1 MKYFPGYVRER
12 TQGVIRTC
20 GIYSAMRVSARKSAH
35 AERTIGVAIGI
46 RQSNPCR
53 KSELAKPTFET
64 LKGNEM
70 ITQANKFLR
79 LPLLA
84 GGVAAIV
91 VSGIAIAALAIAQ
104 PSLDGS
110 AVSAE
115 AMQMATVPADTA
127 GGSRSKS
134 CAECGVVESKRKM
147 EMSDEWAG
155 AYAAPLRTAAGR
167 QGGIA
172 LKPLQNYEFT
182 IRLRDGSMR
191 VVTDANPAQWRLGER
206 VTVIAG
212 LQ

>member
-1 MKYFPGYVRER
+1 
-12 TQGVIRTC
+12 
-20 GIYSAMRVSARKSAH
+20 
-35 AERTIGVAIGI
+35 
-46 RQSNPCR
+46 
-53 KSELAKPTFET
+53 
-64 LKGNEM
+64 M
-70 ITQANKFLR
+70 ITQANKFLH

-104 PSLDGS
+104 PSLEGNAASADG
-110 AVSAE
+110 V
-115 AMQMATVPADTA
+115 QMATVPAGTA
-127 GGSRSKS
+127 GGSRSKG

-155 AYAAPLRTAAGR
+155 AYAATVRTAAGR
-167 QGGIA
+167 QGGMTP
-172 LKPLQNYEFT
+172 KPPQNYEFT

-191 VVTDANPAQWRLGER
+191 VITDANPAQWRLGER